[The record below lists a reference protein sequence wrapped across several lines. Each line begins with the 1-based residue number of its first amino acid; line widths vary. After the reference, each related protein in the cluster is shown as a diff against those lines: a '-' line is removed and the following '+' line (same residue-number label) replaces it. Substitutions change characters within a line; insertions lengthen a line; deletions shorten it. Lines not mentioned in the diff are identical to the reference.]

1 MKTVHGWQAVICPLC
16 PKWKEQKTPSGLRKH
31 IKKSHWG
38 DSFPTVM
45 LETALMYFFA
55 VDPVHYRAISA
66 VKAEESSDTRK
77 ALQMAERWAELV
89 DTERSRRLYT
99 TVLRDWTCHLGNQTS
114 RKRKNET
121 ESAPKTKKVKEAPLA
136 QKPTEGWDLTI
147 LNIIIR
153 GKTSCSATLWSTV
166 PGYVGRM
173 EVDFTLICTPVR
185 KVIRLI
191 EGLQDSLQPAETV
204 TEKRNICSSEMRQRI
219 SSALGITPEELLTI
233 SLADLASH
241 LEAPLSP
248 GPVPA
253 MFSPQADTAD
263 ILEMSA
269 RMAGIGRP
277 SSSPSSSPT
286 PRNTGHSGTSGLPD
300 DAYEED
306 MEQCPPPSPP
316 LPPFPDQDFTAV
328 PDVPLPPPPPEF
340 LTPLEPPQEQ
350 QVPEQAQTVST
361 STSPLPHLPPP
372 PSPPPPPPPS
382 SQSLPPPSS
391 SPPPPPPPP
400 AANNMPLGIVME
412 CPPALQPVP
421 AIPEASLRQDPLAP
435 RPPTVDRTGKP
446 LPKQPQ
452 AMPSGDVELMKW
464 GSWPLLS
471 PGRRDWSNSS
481 LQIAVPRS
489 RITWPP
495 KNWQVMSRQ
504 QRTFALQ
511 VVAAMVAM
519 GDEEPGNFPLKSPET
534 LMEEFNML
542 ALPGTGTNHGHDPV
556 ALAQRQLHSALK
568 HSSRTDPKAHQG
580 MLNLLQQGRAAGPRA
595 RNDLLR
601 QVNLN
606 NVPVVPYHKGQ
617 RQETVPAYSP
627 SRPGLEE

>member
-1 MKTVHGWQAVICPLC
+1 
-16 PKWKEQKTPSGLRKH
+16 
-31 IKKSHWG
+31 
-38 DSFPTVM
+38 
-45 LETALMYFFA
+45 
-55 VDPVHYRAISA
+55 
-66 VKAEESSDTRK
+66 
-77 ALQMAERWAELV
+77 
-89 DTERSRRLYT
+89 
-99 TVLRDWTCHLGNQTS
+99 
-114 RKRKNET
+114 
-121 ESAPKTKKVKEAPLA
+121 
-136 QKPTEGWDLTI
+136 
-147 LNIIIR
+147 
-153 GKTSCSATLWSTV
+153 
-166 PGYVGRM
+166 
-173 EVDFTLICTPVR
+173 
-185 KVIRLI
+185 
-191 EGLQDSLQPAETV
+191 
-204 TEKRNICSSEMRQRI
+204 
-219 SSALGITPEELLTI
+219 
-233 SLADLASH
+233 
-241 LEAPLSP
+241 
-248 GPVPA
+248 

-269 RMAGIGRP
+269 MMAGIGRP
-277 SSSPSSSPT
+277 SSSPSSSPA
-286 PRNTGHSGTSGLPD
+286 PLNTGRSDTAGLPD

-316 LPPFPDQDFTAV
+316 LPTFPDQDFTAV
-328 PDVPLPPPPPEF
+328 PDVPLPPPPPDF
-340 LTPLEPPQEQ
+340 LTPLETPQEQ
-350 QVPEQAQTVST
+350 QVPEQAQAVST

-382 SQSLPPPSS
+382 PQSLPPPSS
-391 SPPPPPPPP
+391 SPPPSPPPP
-400 AANNMPLGIVME
+400 AANNLPLGIVME

-421 AIPEASLRQDPLAP
+421 AIPEASLRQDSVAP

-452 AMPSGDVELMKW
+452 AMPSGDVKLMKW

-471 PGRRDWSNSS
+471 PGRRDWFNSS

-504 QRTFALQ
+504 QRTSALQ
-511 VVAAMVAM
+511 VVAPMVSM
-519 GDEEPGNFPLKSPET
+519 GDEEPGNCPLKSPEA

-556 ALAQRQLHSALK
+556 GLAQRQLHSALK

-601 QVNLN
+601 QVNLH

-627 SRPGLEE
+627 SQPGLEEWCNVGVKKCSLVVSIVCIVSGLQPAASLLFICTVSGLQPAASESPSLNVLCRASSPPPLSLHCCLYCVGPPARRLFIVYVLCQVSSLPPLHWMYCVGPPARRLWVSIVCIVSGLEPTASESPLCVLCRASSPPPRHWLCV